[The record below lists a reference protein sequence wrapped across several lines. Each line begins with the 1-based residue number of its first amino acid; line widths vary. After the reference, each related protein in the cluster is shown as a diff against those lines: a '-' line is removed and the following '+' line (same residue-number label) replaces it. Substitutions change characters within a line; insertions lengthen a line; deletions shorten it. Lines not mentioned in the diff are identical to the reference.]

1 MILTMKRYVQILST
15 YSYNLAI
22 GPYRENVDQLLR
34 AGIQLNQSSSFTVQD
49 IRNTI
54 GNVPREWYDEYRH
67 LGYDWDGK
75 KNLKPEKGDQL
86 DYFLKQA
93 EDPNFW

>member
-1 MILTMKRYVQILST
+1 MF
-15 YSYNLAI
+15 
-22 GPYRENVDQLLR
+22 P
-34 AGIQLNQSSSFTVQD
+34 FCTVQD

-54 GNVPREWYDEYRH
+54 GNVPREWYDEYSH

-75 KNLKPEKGDQL
+75 KILKPEKGDKL